1 MEATRI
7 TVGIDPGPRE
17 SAYVVWDGA
26 RVIESGDMPN
36 RELAEYLDSAS
47 DGVTVACEWIES
59 FGMAVGREVFE
70 TVFAIG
76 MFSQHAVLRLV
87 PRRDVKLHVCQSP
100 RAKDGNVR
108 QALIDR
114 LGAVGTKKNPGPL
127 FRIAGHRW
135 SALAVAV
142 TAHDIHLTDHE
153 ATFHRTHEEA
163 RTTVRIS
170 HG

>member
-1 MEATRI
+1 MDHAKV

-17 SAYVVWDGA
+17 SAYVVWDG
-26 RVIESGDMPN
+26 RCVIESGDLLN
-36 RELAEYLDSAS
+36 VELAKYLDSAS

-70 TVFAIG
+70 TVFTIG
-76 MFSQHAVLRLV
+76 AFSQHATLRLV
-87 PRRDVKLHVCQSP
+87 PRRDVKMHLCASP
-100 RAKDGNVR
+100 RAKDGNIR

-114 LGAVGTKKNPGPL
+114 FGVVGTKKNPGPL
-127 FRIAGHRW
+127 FGISSHRW

-142 TAHDIHLTDHE
+142 TAHDLAATDHE
-153 ATFHRTHEEA
+153 ATFHVTEA

-170 HG
+170 

>member
-1 MEATRI
+1 MAITL

-17 SAYVVWDGA
+17 SSFVVWDGTKVW
-26 RVIESGDMPN
+26 RSGDLPN
-36 RELAEYLDSAS
+36 HALALSLESAG
-47 DGVTVACEWIES
+47 DDVTVACEWIES

-76 MFSQHAVLRLV
+76 TFSEHAALRLV
-87 PRRDVKLHVCQSP
+87 PRRDVKLHICRSP
-100 RAKDGNVR
+100 RAKDGNIR

-127 FRIAGHRW
+127 FGIAGHRW
-135 SALAVAV
+135 AALAVAV
-142 TAHDIHLTDHE
+142 TAHDLAETDHE
-153 ATFHRTHEEA
+153 ATFHRALEEA

-170 HG
+170 

>member
-1 MEATRI
+1 MATAI

-17 SAYVVWDGA
+17 SAYVVWDGT
-26 RVIESGDMPN
+26 RVIESGDLPN
-36 RELAEYLDSAS
+36 GKLAEYLDSAS

-87 PRRDVKLHVCQSP
+87 PRRDVKLHLCASP
-100 RAKDGNVR
+100 RAKDGNIR

-114 LGAVGTKKNPGPL
+114 FGVVGTKKNQGPL
-127 FRIAGHRW
+127 FGISSHRW
-135 SALAVAV
+135 AALAIAV
-142 TAHDIHLTDHE
+142 TAHDLAVTDHE
-153 ATFHRTHEEA
+153 AKFHRDCEEA

-170 HG
+170 